1 MSRPTPRPT
10 YAPDPNG
17 WIDTAPSSSSSSRR
31 LTQRPLLSFNHGI
44 ATPLSSG
51 YKSAKPG
58 PGPSASANI
67 RKRLYDQ
74 TPLGQV
80 KDRQG
85 TLNRYLNTPSTMSDK
100 ERKLPLSDKDTPVQ
114 SHHSV
119 RSGLIFGSKK
129 RNQTDLV
136 PGLDVQ
142 GSKLK
147 VRDDFWHSDDAEEE
161 DLQKKA
167 TLMMASQNR
176 GESQRK
182 VAGKENQVRLPP
194 ISQKRSLKKDEV
206 ASAKTHKKTDDRP
219 GTSSSSRRRTSEI
232 VRNVIEPSLPPPAQS
247 IRSHDKS
254 LRSQERGMPGTPAQS
269 ARSHHHRS
277 RSPAPRRKSPSLPE
291 LTPSLTPEPETEP
304 TQPRAPSS
312 SPGPFDPLPPTERT
326 PLISKISSPP
336 PPPITPI
343 PDWVM
348 NNHRQVNGRN
358 PSQFAAIPSP
368 WRRRDEYPHPPDDEP
383 PQASDGKMKKRK
395 REISK
400 EEEVN
405 RRVLLA
411 AHEKRHKTPSPG
423 NKEKKLVDLSSSD
436 PPSSEPVLANEEKK
450 APSETPSPLKKRSK
464 ASGREGRK
472 ALTPIKVNALRGTIS
487 SSNIGRKPSQ
497 QSLITPPSRP
507 RKGLPIPVSPLPRN
521 STMQMQRDR
530 DTERE
535 RSLSPSPIKTTS
547 KVFSRLSGRSPSPT
561 TGFTNRIDEVE
572 QREQLHARLNKAE
585 NVGRG
590 SEPPHTPRKPSPK
603 RYHRQITSSRARSI
617 RPRLTERQE
626 TLFVL
631 PDPPAQ
637 PRFPTP
643 RRGGRADDGPREWKV
658 AEMEPET
665 LLDWGLDHE
674 SVDTNDG
681 LEAQD
686 NAWPEEEVAQ
696 EQDERDRVQSQS
708 QTPEPP
714 LFSPGLEDRSPEHEK
729 DRGPSFG
736 HRWSSKS
743 IEPTALSQNFPRLL
757 ASSPTPSR
765 DEEGSP
771 ACSTP
776 SLAAGRDQDGTDKAI
791 RKNPQSDAMK
801 PKPASSSKWDHLHH
815 GILAAST
822 SQTPNA
828 SQKQNKKRKSRSTTD
843 EKEQQSK
850 LASFGFFNDKPNKRM
865 NREFEKKWKD
875 EEDLDIDIPE
885 DDQVIEAGQEEGK
898 GKGKKLDKVPLP
910 PLHPSLRP
918 AGIKE
923 LQRRQRENSKSEFRG
938 LPDSGVTPNRK
949 NTTTTAATA
958 ITLSSPEPPLF
969 DVRTSSLTSG
979 TGSSQTSWS
988 KTPGST
994 REWWDKLGNRRTS
1007 EFGTME

>member
-17 WIDTAPSSSSSSRR
+17 WIDTAPSSSRR
-31 LTQRPLLSFNHGI
+31 MTQRPLISYNHGI

-51 YKSAKPG
+51 YRSARPG
-58 PGPSASANI
+58 PGPTASANI
-67 RKRLYDQ
+67 RKRLYEQ

-114 SHHSV
+114 SHNSV

-129 RNQTDLV
+129 RNQTDQV
-136 PGLDVQ
+136 AGRGVQ

-147 VRDDFWHSDDAEEE
+147 DRDDFWQDYDTEED
-161 DLQKKA
+161 DLQKTAKS
-167 TLMMASQNR
+167 MMASQKR
-176 GESQRK
+176 GISQRK
-182 VAGKENQVRLPP
+182 VVEKEDHVRLPL

-206 ASAKTHKKTDDRP
+206 PTAKISKKTIDRP
-219 GTSSSSRRRTSEI
+219 GTPSLRKEKKFEI
-232 VRNVIEPSLPPPAQS
+232 VGNVIEPSLPPPAQS
-247 IRSHDKS
+247 TRSHDKS
-254 LRSQERGMPGTPAQS
+254 SRSQKYGMTGTPAQS
-269 ARSHHHRS
+269 TRSHHNN
-277 RSPAPRRKSPSLPE
+277 RSPSSTPPRKSPSLPE
-291 LTPSLTPEPETEP
+291 LTPSLSPELETEP

-312 SPGPFDPLPPTERT
+312 SPGPFDPLSPPERT
-326 PLISKISSPP
+326 PLISKISSP

-368 WRRRDEYPHPPDDEP
+368 WRRRDEHPHPPDDEP
-383 PQASDGKMKKRK
+383 PQASDGKVKKRK

-400 EEEVN
+400 VEEVD

-423 NKEKKLVDLSSSD
+423 NKEKRLVDLSSSD
-436 PPSSEPVLANEEKK
+436 PPSSEPMLEDEEKK
-450 APSETPSPLKKRSK
+450 APSEAPSPLRKPSK

-497 QSLITPPSRP
+497 RSPITPRRRP
-507 RKGLPIPVSPLPRN
+507 RKGPIPVSPLPRT
-521 STMQMQRDR
+521 SIMQMQRDQE
-530 DTERE
+530 TERE

-547 KVFSRLSGRSPSPT
+547 KVFPRLSGRSPSPAI
-561 TGFTNRIDEVE
+561 GFTNRIDEVE
-572 QREQLHARLNKAE
+572 EREQLHAKLNKAE

-603 RYHRQITSSRARSI
+603 RYQLQITPPKARSV
-617 RPRLTERQE
+617 RPKLTETQE

-637 PRFPTP
+637 PRFATP
-643 RRGGRADDGPREWKV
+643 RRGGRADDGPREWKA
-658 AEMEPET
+658 AEMVPET
-665 LLDWGLDHE
+665 LLDWGLE
-674 SVDTNDG
+674 PEYVDTKDG
-681 LEAQD
+681 IEAED
-686 NAWPEEEVAQ
+686 NALPEEEAVQ
-696 EQDERDRVQSQS
+696 VQDERDRVQNQS

-714 LFSPGLEDRSPEHEK
+714 LFSPGLKDHSPEHGK
-729 DRGPSFG
+729 DRRPSFG
-736 HRWSSKS
+736 HRWSGKS
-743 IEPTALSQNFPRLL
+743 IEPTALSQDFPRLL
-757 ASSPTPSR
+757 ASSPTSSR
-765 DEEGSP
+765 DQEASP
-771 ACSTP
+771 AHSTP

-791 RKNPQSDAMK
+791 REDPQSDAMK
-801 PKPASSSKWDHLHH
+801 PKPASSSKWDHLHR
-815 GILAAST
+815 GILAAGT

-843 EKEQQSK
+843 EKAQQSK
-850 LASFGFFNDKPNKRM
+850 LASFGFFNDRPNKRM
-865 NREFEKKWKD
+865 IRDFERKWED

-885 DDQVIEAGQEEGK
+885 DDQVIEAGHEEEK

-923 LQRRQRENSKSEFRG
+923 LQRRERDRSRSESRG
-938 LPDSGVTPNRK
+938 LLDPGITPNRK
-949 NTTTTAATA
+949 NTTTTAAA
-958 ITLSSPEPPLF
+958 AMTLSSPEPPLF
-969 DVRTSSLTSG
+969 DMRTSSLTSG

>member
-17 WIDTAPSSSSSSRR
+17 WIDTIPSSSSSSRR
-31 LTQRPLLSFNHGI
+31 PTQRPLLSFNHGI

-100 ERKLPLSDKDTPVQ
+100 ERKLPLSDKDAPVQ
-114 SHHSV
+114 SHNSV
-119 RSGLIFGSKK
+119 RSGLIFGSNQ
-129 RNQTDLV
+129 RNQTDQ
-136 PGLDVQ
+136 GQGRGVQ

-167 TLMMASQNR
+167 TLMMASQIR
-176 GESQRK
+176 GKSQRK
-182 VAGKENQVRLPP
+182 VLEKENQVRLPP
-194 ISQKRSLKKDEV
+194 ISQQRSLKKDEV

-219 GTSSSSRRRTSEI
+219 EISSSSRRRTSEI

-247 IRSHDKS
+247 TRSHDKS
-254 LRSQERGMPGTPAQS
+254 LRSQERGMTGTPAQS
-269 ARSHHHRS
+269 TRSHHHRS
-277 RSPAPRRKSPSLPE
+277 PSPTPPRKSPSLPE
-291 LTPSLTPEPETEP
+291 LTPSLSPEPETEP

-368 WRRRDEYPHPPDDEP
+368 WRRRDEHPHPPDDEP

-423 NKEKKLVDLSSSD
+423 KKEKKLVDLSSSD
-436 PPSSEPVLANEEKK
+436 PPGSEPMLENEEKK
-450 APSETPSPLKKRSK
+450 APSETPSPSNKRSK

-497 QSLITPPSRP
+497 QSPFTPRSRP
-507 RKGLPIPVSPLPRN
+507 RKGLPIPVSPLPRD
-521 STMQMQRDR
+521 SIMQMQRDQY
-530 DTERE
+530 TERE
-535 RSLSPSPIKTTS
+535 RSLSPSPIKATS
-547 KVFSRLSGRSPSPT
+547 KVFPRLSGKSPSSAT
-561 TGFTNRIDEVE
+561 DLTNRIDEVE
-572 QREQLHARLNKAE
+572 EREQLHARLNKAE

-643 RRGGRADDGPREWKV
+643 RRGGKADDGPREWKA

-665 LLDWGLDHE
+665 LLYWGLDHE
-674 SVDTNDG
+674 SVDTKDG
-681 LEAQD
+681 IEAQD
-686 NAWPEEEVAQ
+686 NALPEEEVAQ

-708 QTPEPP
+708 PTPEPP
-714 LFSPGLEDRSPEHEK
+714 LFSPGLEDHSPEHGK
-729 DRGPSFG
+729 DRRPSFG

-743 IEPTALSQNFPRLL
+743 IEPTALSQDFPRLL
-757 ASSPTPSR
+757 ASSPTPSNKE
-765 DEEGSP
+765 DKSP
-771 ACSTP
+771 SRSSP
-776 SLAAGRDQDGTDKAI
+776 SLAGRRHDGTDNAT
-791 RKNPQSDAMK
+791 REDPQSDAMK
-801 PKPASSSKWDHLHH
+801 PKPASSSQWDHLNR
-815 GILAAST
+815 GILAAGT
-822 SQTPNA
+822 SQPPKA
-828 SQKQNKKRKSRSTTD
+828 SQKQNKKRKSRSTAD

-850 LASFGFFNDKPNKRM
+850 LASFGFFNDRPNKRM
-865 NREFEKKWKD
+865 NRDFEKKWED

-885 DDQVIEAGQEEGK
+885 DDQVIEAGQEEEK
-898 GKGKKLDKVPLP
+898 GKGKKLDKVPSP

-918 AGIKE
+918 AGIRE
-923 LQRRQRENSKSEFRG
+923 LQRREGEKSRSGFRG
-938 LPDSGVTPNRK
+938 SPDQGITPNRK
-949 NTTTTAATA
+949 NTTTTAAAAA

>member
-31 LTQRPLLSFNHGI
+31 LTQRPLLSFNHGM

-114 SHHSV
+114 SHNSV

-129 RNQTDLV
+129 RNQTDRV
-136 PGLDVQ
+136 PGLGVQ

-147 VRDDFWHSDDAEEE
+147 VRDDFWHSDDAAEE
-161 DLQKKA
+161 DLRKKA
-167 TLMMASQNR
+167 TSMMASQKR
-176 GESQRK
+176 CKSQRK
-182 VAGKENQVRLPP
+182 VVEKGDEMRLPP
-194 ISQKRSLKKDEV
+194 ISQKRSLKKDEI
-206 ASAKTHKKTDDRP
+206 ASAKTHKKTDDLL
-219 GTSSSSRRRTSEI
+219 RTKRKSEI
-232 VRNVIEPSLPPPAQS
+232 VRNVIEPSLPHPAQS
-247 IRSHDKS
+247 TRSHDKS
-254 LRSQERGMPGTPAQS
+254 LRSQERGMTGTPAQS
-269 ARSHHHRS
+269 TRSHHHRS
-277 RSPAPRRKSPSLPE
+277 PSPTPPRKSPSLPE
-291 LTPSLTPEPETEP
+291 LTPSLSPEPETEP

-312 SPGPFDPLPPTERT
+312 SPGPFDPLPSPERT
-326 PLISKISSPP
+326 PLISKIPSP

-368 WRRRDEYPHPPDDEP
+368 WRRRNDHPHPPNDEP
-383 PQASDGKMKKRK
+383 PQASDGKVKKRK

-436 PPSSEPVLANEEKK
+436 PPSSEPMLEDEEKK
-450 APSETPSPLKKRSK
+450 APSETPSPSKKRSK

-472 ALTPIKVNALRGTIS
+472 ALTPIKVNTLRGTIS

-497 QSLITPPSRP
+497 QSPITPRSRL

-521 STMQMQRDR
+521 SIMQMQRGQ

-547 KVFSRLSGRSPSPT
+547 KVFSRLSGRSPSPA

-572 QREQLHARLNKAE
+572 ERERLHARLNEAE

-590 SEPPHTPRKPSPK
+590 SEPLHTPRKPSPK
-603 RYHRQITSSRARSI
+603 RYHRQITPTKARSI

-637 PRFPTP
+637 PRFPTA

-665 LLDWGLDHE
+665 LLYWGLDSE
-674 SVDTNDG
+674 SVDTKDG

-686 NAWPEEEVAQ
+686 NALPEEEVAQ

-714 LFSPGLEDRSPEHEK
+714 LFSPGLEDHSPEHGK
-729 DRGPSFG
+729 DRRPSPG

-743 IEPTALSQNFPRLL
+743 IEPTALSQDFPRLL
-757 ASSPTPSR
+757 TSSPTPSNK
-765 DEEGSP
+765 EEKSP
-771 ACSTP
+771 SRSSP
-776 SLAAGRDQDGTDKAI
+776 SLSAGRDQDGTDNAT
-791 RKNPQSDAMK
+791 RADPRSDAMK
-801 PKPASSSKWDHLHH
+801 PKPASSSKWDHLHR
-815 GILAAST
+815 GILAAGT

-850 LASFGFFNDKPNKRM
+850 LASFGFFNDRPKKRM
-865 NREFEKKWKD
+865 NRDFEKKWED

-885 DDQVIEAGQEEGK
+885 DDQVIEAAQEEEK
-898 GKGKKLDKVPLP
+898 GEGKKLDKVPLP

-923 LQRRQRENSKSEFRG
+923 LRRRQRETSRSKSRDP
-938 LPDSGVTPNRK
+938 PDQGITPNRK
-949 NTTTTAATA
+949 NTTTTAAAA